1 LNPAVL
7 STSLAWIFI
16 LINLIMLA
24 SAGIAG
30 YIGGK
35 LVFKD

>member
-1 LNPAVL
+1 L
-7 STSLAWIFI
+7 FI
-16 LINLIMLA
+16 LLNIIMLA

-30 YIGGK
+30 HLGGK

>member
-1 LNPAVL
+1 M
-7 STSLAWIFI
+7 WIFI
-16 LINLIMLA
+16 LVNVVMLA

-30 YIGGK
+30 HIGGK